1 MSIGYIGSIPSTTL
15 QSIID
20 MRARLDDLQR
30 QLGSGQKAT
39 TYAGLGTDRGISL
52 SLRGQLSALSR
63 YDSTMQNVNV
73 RMQVAQSALTG
84 IDSIVHTVKQSTL
97 QTKYTF
103 DPNGKT
109 EQQKS
114 AFSQLDQMLALLNT
128 RAGDHYLFSG
138 KAVDTPAVVSADLLI
153 NGDATHAGL
162 KQIIDER
169 RQADIGANG
178 LGRLDITAPTAQSV
192 ELTEQAA
199 SPFGFKLTAAN
210 STLSNTTVT
219 GPAGSPVAL
228 NVDFTGVPAAGEKI
242 TITLAL
248 PDGTSQD
255 LVLTATANSPPAAGE
270 FTIGADNIATAAN
283 FSAALSTSLTGL
295 AQTKLT
301 LASAQAASND
311 FMNTAGGG
319 APQRVDGPP
328 FDTATD
334 QIDGTSGNTVIWY
347 LGEDDGSG
355 ARSTASARIDS
366 SMAIN
371 YGMRANEDALR
382 LVVQNVAKFA
392 AMSFSASDPNSA
404 DNYEALAKQVSGV
417 LDGAPGQPKVTDLE
431 AAIAGAQ
438 TASSAAQARHAQTSN
453 VLTDLLQKI
462 EGVSQAQ
469 VGAQIL
475 SMQTNLQAS
484 LQTTAMLSKISL
496 VNFL

>member
-1 MSIGYIGSIPSTTL
+1 
-15 QSIID
+15 
-20 MRARLDDLQR
+20 
-30 QLGSGQKAT
+30 
-39 TYAGLGTDRGISL
+39 
-52 SLRGQLSALSR
+52 
-63 YDSTMQNVNV
+63 
-73 RMQVAQSALTG
+73 
-84 IDSIVHTVKQSTL
+84 
-97 QTKYTF
+97 
-103 DPNGKT
+103 
-109 EQQKS
+109 
-114 AFSQLDQMLALLNT
+114 
-128 RAGDHYLFSG
+128 
-138 KAVDTPAVVSADLLI
+138 
-153 NGDATHAGL
+153 
-162 KQIIDER
+162 
-169 RQADIGANG
+169 
-178 LGRLDITAPTAQSV
+178 
-192 ELTEQAA
+192 
-199 SPFGFKLTAAN
+199 
-210 STLSNTTVT
+210 
-219 GPAGSPVAL
+219 
-228 NVDFTGVPAAGEKI
+228 
-242 TITLAL
+242 
-248 PDGTSQD
+248 
-255 LVLTATANSPPAAGE
+255 
-270 FTIGADNIATAAN
+270 
-283 FSAALSTSLTGL
+283 
-295 AQTKLT
+295 
-301 LASAQAASND
+301 
-311 FMNTAGGG
+311 MNTAGGG